1 MHVKNIFKYDY
12 EHSEEKNIYFL
23 QMYRKKIYIYRYCI
37 FEKEKVHNICNCG
50 QHHGIFF
57 IRFYTFFTLLFDCLL
72 ISLRTL
78 FVIFTVDY
86 LCCDSVMWT
95 AVWWRFP
102 VDQSCICFPLGESAT
117 HYLVKNTVKTFKELG
132 VRANIKS

>member
-72 ISLRTL
+72 ISLCTL

-86 LCCDSVMWT
+86 LCCDSVM
-95 AVWWRFP
+95 
-102 VDQSCICFPLGESAT
+102 
-117 HYLVKNTVKTFKELG
+117 
-132 VRANIKS
+132 